1 MKEIILAILFSIILG
16 FAALGLLLTIFPP
29 PTDTKVKLC
38 TIKLNDSNHASSYL
52 TGECAE

>member
-1 MKEIILAILFSIILG
+1 MKYIIAFILG
-16 FAALGLLLTIFPP
+16 IVTCWLILSSVPES
-29 PTDTKVKLC
+29 KLC